1 MVCVEAADGTPL
13 AGTLRILNPYLVSVD
28 ESGHLVIDGAGET
41 PIRTN
46 FDGRFIAGGR
56 TWRLVVLRGL
66 APNDGRWAEGVLT
79 RHFDTFRLGANVS
92 AYIAGTLASGVPAGY
107 LKVSTPNLTQDGAN
121 QLKARWMESHG
132 RGRRSIAVLN
142 STVDFQPI
150 AMSPVD
156 ADAANLVHVA
166 RGEIAHAFGLDGTWA
181 GEGMSGMTYNNAS
194 DRRRDLVDISLGGWA
209 QSLMAVISSL
219 LPYGTRA
226 TVNWATFTAP
236 SLEQLTQQ
244 LVALHTAGLIT
255 EKEAR
260 AYLGLAPWT
269 GPDPNYAAWLA
280 ARQEVQP

>member
-1 MVCVEAADGTPL
+1 
-13 AGTLRILNPYLVSVD
+13 
-28 ESGHLVIDGAGET
+28 
-41 PIRTN
+41 
-46 FDGRFIAGGR
+46 
-56 TWRLVVLRGL
+56 L
-66 APNDGRWAEGVLT
+66 APNDGRWGEGVLT
-79 RHFDTFRLGANVS
+79 RHFDTFKVGANVTG
-92 AYIAGTLASGVPAGY
+92 YIAGTLASGVPAGY
-107 LKVSTPNLTQDGAN
+107 LKVSTPNLTQDGADK
-121 QLKARWMESHG
+121 LKQRWMDSHG

-156 ADAANLVHVA
+156 ADAANLVHIA
-166 RGEIAHAFGLDGTWA
+166 RGEIAHAFGLSAVWA
-181 GEGMSGMTYNNAS
+181 DEGMSGLSYNNSS

-209 QSLMAVISSL
+209 HSLMSVITSC

-244 LVALHTAGLIT
+244 LVALHAANLVT
-255 EKEAR
+255 ESEAR

-280 ARQEVQP
+280 ARQTEATP